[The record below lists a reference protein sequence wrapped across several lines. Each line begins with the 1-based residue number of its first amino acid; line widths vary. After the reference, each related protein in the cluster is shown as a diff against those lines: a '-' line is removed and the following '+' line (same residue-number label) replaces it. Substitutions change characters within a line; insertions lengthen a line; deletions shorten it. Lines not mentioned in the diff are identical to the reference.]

1 MTFAQDRSNM
11 AKLTVTSVLA
21 TVSASDELPE
31 AWWEFAFAAFIL
43 GSLLACV
50 VLVASLVARH
60 RSSWFLPTAFAA
72 VTFGLAAFAFAA
84 HVYRID
90 YNPVEIDGTKA
101 SPPIWQALAIPSLL
115 IIAALAAFAVYHRR
129 LSPT

>member
-1 MTFAQDRSNM
+1 MLTFAY
-11 AKLTVTSVLA
+11 VIA

-31 AWWEFAFAAFIL
+31 IWWQFAFAAFIL
-43 GSLLACV
+43 GSLLALFALVNSV
-50 VLVASLVARH
+50 VTH
-60 RSSWFLPTAFAA
+60 RRSAWFLPTTFAA
-72 VTFGLAAFAFAA
+72 MIFGLAGLAFAA

-101 SPPIWQALAIPSLL
+101 SPLFWQELAVPSLP
-115 IIAALAAFAVYHRR
+115 IIASLAAFAVYHRR

>member
-1 MTFAQDRSNM
+1 MLTFS
-11 AKLTVTSVLA
+11 SVLA

-31 AWWEFAFAAFIL
+31 TWWQFAFAAFIL

-50 VLVASLVARH
+50 VLVTSLVARR
-60 RSSWFLPTAFAA
+60 RSTWFLPTAFVAMI
-72 VTFGLAAFAFAA
+72 FGLAGLAFAA

-101 SPPIWQALAIPSLL
+101 SPPFWQTLAIPSLP
-115 IIAALAAFAVYHRR
+115 IMATLAAFAIYQRR
-129 LSPT
+129 LSRT

>member
-1 MTFAQDRSNM
+1 MPTFS
-11 AKLTVTSVLA
+11 SVLA

-31 AWWEFAFAAFIL
+31 IWWQFAFGAFII

-50 VLVASLVARH
+50 VVVNSIVARR
-60 RSSWFLPTAFAA
+60 RSTWFLPTTFAA
-72 VTFGLAAFAFAA
+72 MIFGLAGLAFAA

-101 SPPIWQALAIPSLL
+101 SPPFWQALAVPSLP
-115 IIAALAAFAVYHRR
+115 IIASLAAFAVNHRI
-129 LSPT
+129 LSRT

>member
-1 MTFAQDRSNM
+1 MLTFA
-11 AKLTVTSVLA
+11 SVLA

-31 AWWEFAFAAFIL
+31 IWWQFAFAAFIL

-50 VLVASLVARH
+50 VLVTSVVTRR
-60 RSSWFLPTAFAA
+60 RSAWFLPTTFAA
-72 VTFGLAAFAFAA
+72 IIFGLAGLAFAA

-101 SPPIWQALAIPSLL
+101 SPPFGQVMAVPSLP
-115 IIAALAAFAVYHRR
+115 IIASLAAFAVYHRR